1 MSVAFDHSAPC
12 SEIHPA
18 ADAGDIEN
26 ARIWLSVNGE
36 IKQDSN
42 VNKLIWS
49 VSEVIANLSTLFTL
63 MPGDLI
69 YTGTPEGV
77 GPVVRGD
84 VIRVGVDG
92 LTELETKIV

>member
-1 MSVAFDHSAPC
+1 MN
-12 SEIHPA
+12 
-18 ADAGDIEN
+18 GD
-26 ARIWLSVNGE
+26 

-42 VNKLIWS
+42 INKLIWS
-49 VSEVIANLSTLFTL
+49 VSEVITNLSTLFTL

-77 GPVVRGD
+77 GPIVRGD
-84 VIRVGVDG
+84 VIRVGIDG